1 LSRDSACIQPQP
13 TRRERAEGG
22 WEALL
27 HGAVN
32 GMSVGEDISRC
43 AVLSAVIST
52 PVAMRSTIEVSA
64 NPCRHRIRTGWL
76 RD

>member
-1 LSRDSACIQPQP
+1 M
-13 TRRERAEGG
+13 
-22 WEALL
+22 AL
-27 HGAVN
+27 G
-32 GMSVGEDISRC
+32 VGEDIMRR

-64 NPCRHRIRTGWL
+64 NPSRHRIRTGWL